1 MPDSTHENV
10 VLEADGGSRGN
21 PGPAGFGALIRDADS
36 GEVIAEAAESI
47 GRATNNVAE
56 YRGLIAGLELFNEH
70 TPDATLEVR
79 MDSKLVVE
87 QMAGRWKVKHPDM
100 KPLAIRAQRLAPFG
114 TQWTWVPR
122 EQNKAADRLANLA
135 MDRAA
140 QGTASERADRGEVYD
155 VESGTGE
162 NQPGDPTPDAMEPP
176 SPGQTADRADTVHT
190 PVLGWTGLEGEATTL
205 IFVRH
210 GVTIHTADKKFSG
223 PGGDDPGLTDEGRAQ
238 AERAADALRRD
249 GGIDAVLTSPLQRTR
264 DTAEI
269 VSKAL
274 GLEPVVEDGFREC
287 AFGDWDGLTLNEVRE
302 RWPAELDAWL
312 ASFEVAPPGGEP
324 IVAVQQRVEE
334 TLGRTLTSYA
344 GQTVVVVSHVTPIK
358 LAVRYVLDAP
368 LPSVNRMLLAPA
380 SLTTVSFF
388 ESGACTLR
396 QFSALP

>member
-1 MPDSTHENV
+1 MPEHENV
-10 VLEADGGSRGN
+10 VIEADGGSRGN

-47 GRATNNVAE
+47 GHATNNVAE

-70 TPDATLEVR
+70 TPEATLEVR

-135 MDRAA
+135 MDAA
-140 QGTASERADRGEVYD
+140 ARGEVYD
-155 VESGTGE
+155 AGAESGE

-176 SPGQTADRADTVHT
+176 SPGQTADRSDSVHT
-190 PVLGWTGLEGEATTL
+190 PVLGWTGLEGQATTL
-205 IFVRH
+205 IFLRH

-249 GGIDAVLTSPLQRTR
+249 GGIDAVLTSPLQRTL

-274 GLEPVVEDGFREC
+274 GLEPVVEEGFREC
-287 AFGDWDGLTLNEVRE
+287 AFGEWDGLTLTEVRE

-334 TLGRTLTSYA
+334 TLDRTLTSYA

-380 SLTTVSFF
+380 SLTTMSFF

-396 QFSALP
+396 QFSAIP